1 MKIRFTHL
9 RDDYGVPFATVANDE
24 NSFGVAICGEKD
36 QFARKI
42 GRCIASG
49 RLRAG
54 VNVVPDS
61 PRMVLYKD
69 EPVYAAEVVE
79 LFLAKSLSLE
89 EYQNEESELMVD
101 PQPEVVWTRTLRW
114 QHL

>member
-1 MKIRFTHL
+1 MDIRFTHL
-9 RDDYGVPFATVANDE
+9 RDDFGTPFATIANDE
-24 NSFGVAICGEKD
+24 NSFGVAICGHKD

-42 GRCIASG
+42 GRNIASG

-61 PRMVLYKD
+61 PRMVIYED

-79 LFLAKSLSLE
+79 LFLAKNLS
-89 EYQNEESELMVD
+89 MVKN
-101 PQPEVVWTRTLRW
+101 
-114 QHL
+114 